1 MKSKLIAKGMLS
13 FLLICSMFISLL
25 SASSAAESAQNP
37 ETVRVLLDKQTKSM
51 SFKTNGDY
59 QLINSTN
66 GKVITKLSDKESW
79 QVELQ
84 AGQITFQSTE
94 KEYGPFSGP
103 VWVQETSAGVS
114 VLAAPN
120 NVVEGSSASGL
131 TVLSGSGEIAGLA
144 ESTGIYVRDAQ
155 GKKELSMSSSG
166 LNLVS
171 LQRGT
176 EYKRYRGNMVFSV
189 ENGEL
194 LAINELHVE
203 DYLRGVVPAEM
214 PSSWP
219 AEALKAQAVVARNY
233 ALQSVAQTDRGVS
246 RYDLTSDQ
254 YNQVYSGYDSE
265 GAATNQAVE
274 ATAGVVMLNKGDL
287 ILAFFHSSSGGYTEN
302 SEDVWKNALPYIKT
316 KEDPYDQ
323 NNAHYDW
330 QVNYTT
336 NQLQEKL
343 KAAGY
348 DFMSITDVETTY
360 TASGVRVKKMTISG
374 VGVDNKPLL
383 AEIANADSV
392 RITLG
397 LKSSL
402 FTLQEVYD
410 SNKDKASDSD
420 KTSDK
425 ASDKDKKLA
434 GVSISGSGWG
444 HGLGLS
450 QWGANGMAKQGYK
463 YEDILQYY
471 YTDIAIIDNYG
482 RP

>member
-1 MKSKLIAKGMLS
+1 MKAKFITKGMLS
-13 FLLICSMFISLL
+13 FLLICSMFISLSL
-25 SASSAAESAQNP
+25 SSASSAESAQNP

-51 SFKTNGDY
+51 NFKTNGDY
-59 QLINSTN
+59 QLINSAN
-66 GKVITKLSDKESW
+66 GKVITKLSGNESW

-84 AGQITFQSTE
+84 AGQITFQSTG
-94 KEYGPFSGP
+94 KEYGPFSSP

-114 VLAAPN
+114 VLAASN

-144 ESTGIYVRDAQ
+144 ENTGIYVRDAQ
-155 GKKELSMSSSG
+155 GKKELSMSSG

-171 LQRGT
+171 LQQGT
-176 EYKRYRGNMVFSV
+176 GYKRYRGNMIFSV

-287 ILAFFHSSSGGYTEN
+287 ILAFFHASSGGYTEN

-316 KEDPYDQ
+316 KEDPFDQ

-336 NQLQEKL
+336 SQLQEKL
-343 KAAGY
+343 QAAGY
-348 DFMSITDVETTY
+348 DFKSITGVETTY

-392 RITLG
+392 RIALG

-410 SNKDKASDSD
+410 SGKVSDSG
-420 KTSDK
+420 K
-425 ASDKDKKLA
+425 ASDKDKKLT
-434 GVSISGSGWG
+434 GVRISGSGWG